1 MSWYTSTK
9 LWSFV
14 GGVGATIIGGL
25 VAKAPKTR
33 ECAVKV
39 VAKGMEAQ
47 QFCNEGVQSIKE
59 DAEDLAAEARKK
71 ARLEAE
77 LADRRAKIEARI
89 REEVE
94 AEMKAEEE
102 KMAAEAAEAEEA
114 EK

>member
-1 MSWYTSTK
+1 MSWYTSGK

-33 ECAVKV
+33 EYAVKA

-47 QFCNEGVQSIKE
+47 QYVTENVQSVKE
-59 DAEDLAAEARKK
+59 DAEDLAAEARAK
-71 ARLEAE
+71 AKEAAE

-89 REEVE
+89 REQVE
-94 AEMKAEEE
+94 AEMAAEEE
-102 KMAAEAAEAEEA
+102 KAE
-114 EK
+114 